1 MNDTYCLVF
10 LLTQLL
16 FLVYASPLH
25 SASLMCLCLIVAS
38 SSEAPGFEL
47 LASTAPAHASADKLA
62 DFERLRKEWS
72 GKSVRDMSSYVD
84 LLLFPSG
91 PRLKTAFAGRNF
103 VSEKLAATE
112 AIQELPAAFRRPLH
126 PDNFAA
132 LVTVFPEAK
141 VAFRSP
147 KGRC

>member
-1 MNDTYCLVF
+1 MIFEYVVLDIAWCF
-10 LLTQLL
+10 
-16 FLVYASPLH
+16 FDIASAP
-25 SASLMCLCLIVAS
+25 SVGFAPSFSLPHVSVLVAS

-47 LASTAPAHASADKLA
+47 LASTAPAHASADELA
-62 DFERLRKEWS
+62 DFERLRKEWA
-72 GKSVRDMSSYVD
+72 GKSVRDVSSYVE
-84 LLLFPSG
+84 LLLIP
-91 PRLKTAFAGRNF
+91 TAFTGRNF

-132 LVTVFPEAK
+132 LVTMFPEAK